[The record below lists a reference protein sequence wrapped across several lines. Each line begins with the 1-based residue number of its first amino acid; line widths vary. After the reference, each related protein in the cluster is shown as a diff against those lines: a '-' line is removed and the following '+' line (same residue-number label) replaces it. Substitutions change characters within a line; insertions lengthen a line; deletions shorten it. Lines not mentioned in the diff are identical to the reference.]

1 MINIA
6 TIITSF
12 NRKEKTLLCLEHLYK
27 ALDAYNN
34 GEDTDKVAMSLFL
47 TNDGCTDGTPE
58 SIRECFSDKDIT
70 ILDGDGNLYW
80 AGGMRF
86 AWKEALKQHEKWDYY
101 LLLNDDT
108 YAEVN
113 VFDEVLKGQE
123 YCKKKFGKEGI
134 VSGVVCDIEDSSLIT
149 YGGRVWKNFFLGY
162 SVALMPNGEPQ
173 LCDETNANILLV
185 AKSVVDKIGIFY
197 EGYHHIGADYDYG
210 LQCGKHKIPAVI
222 TAKVCGRCEYD
233 HTTPEEDKEAK
244 RLLGMTYKERKAWL
258 FHPLHSYVDR
268 IKFRYRNAKIRMP
281 FAVLALGLLL
291 YVPRFYYFMN
301 DIRFKMLKK

>member
-1 MINIA
+1 MNIA
-6 TIITSF
+6 TIITCH
-12 NRKEKTLLCLEHLYK
+12 NRKDKTLECLKYLYK
-27 ALDAYNN
+27 ALDVYNSGAGAQN
-34 GEDTDKVAMSLFL
+34 INLVLYITD
-47 TNDGCTDGTPE
+47 DGCTDGTAE
-58 SIRECFSDKDIT
+58 AIRTQYKDKEIY
-70 ILDGDGNLYW
+70 ILKGDGNLFW
-80 AGGMRF
+80 AGGMRL
-86 AWKEALKQHEKWDYY
+86 AWKEALKRHEEWSYY

-108 YAEVN
+108 MVDEN
-113 VFDEVLKGQE
+113 VFPELFAAQS
-123 YCKKKFGKEGI
+123 YCVKTYNKEGI
-134 VSGVVCDIEDSSLIT
+134 CSGVVCDLEDTTRVT
-149 YGGRVWKNFFLGY
+149 YGGRVWKNFILGY
-162 SVALMPNGEPQ
+162 SIPLMPNGTPQ

-222 TAKVCGRCEYD
+222 TANVCGRCEYD

-301 DIRFKMLKK
+301 DVRFKMLKK